1 MLHQGWKLCRS
12 RDNARSITH
21 CTTVGTSMSRF
32 FRTMFLRFIYI
43 VLSSLFLF
51 LTTTS
56 LRVELLGHMEDVCL
70 LFFLFWPPHGINN
83 FPTQG
88 SDLSF
93 NCHLLRSCNNARS
106 FNPLHQARDRT
117 SVLVQPRC
125 HRSHC
130 LIARTSRKAFTYLS
144 FPQDTTVKRYY
155 SPNET
160 LSSLQHYNVCVLVT
174 LIDF

>member
-1 MLHQGWKLCRS
+1 MSPSPTHYRTEAQRRGRPKNNLTYTLHIRQ
-12 RDNARSITH
+12 
-21 CTTVGTSMSRF
+21 
-32 FRTMFLRFIYI
+32 
-43 VLSSLFLF
+43 SLFLLF
-51 LTTTS
+51 S
-56 LRVELLGHMEDVCL
+56 LF

-144 FPQDTTVKRYY
+144 FPQDTTVKSNY